1 MHNVTVSAP
10 NTECAADGGGVL
22 KYTQE
27 KQLPQNCMYPVT
39 TSHSEPNLQTS
50 ALILTLCHCVQI
62 TDSHKQ
68 HLKPQSRLSF
78 LQAVFRVLFQKWE
91 KPICINAN
99 KSKPLNNNLKS
110 SVTHN

>member
-1 MHNVTVSAP
+1 MHSVTVSAP

-27 KQLPQNCMYPVT
+27 KQLPQNFMYPVT

-78 LQAVFRVLFQKWE
+78 LQAVFRVLFQK
-91 KPICINAN
+91 
-99 KSKPLNNNLKS
+99 
-110 SVTHN
+110 